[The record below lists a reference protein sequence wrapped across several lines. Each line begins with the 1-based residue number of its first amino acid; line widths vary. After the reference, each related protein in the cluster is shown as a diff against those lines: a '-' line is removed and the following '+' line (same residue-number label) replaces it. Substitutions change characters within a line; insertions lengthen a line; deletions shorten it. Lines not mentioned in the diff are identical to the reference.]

1 MALELNKLTEQVAGI
16 GATLAA
22 RSTELAAR
30 LPQARAALQAL
41 VGDDAALQRKIERA
55 LSLRWAGAI
64 PSEEP
69 PHAVFPCPP
78 HPPRANVI
86 AADGSQLYPDRHGIA
101 LYYLINTG
109 SIIFRHGLEDAPT
122 CASQP
127 RLFYENEDLYL
138 GEHLIPAALV
148 DSRRDLAELHELAR
162 LAAAE
167 SDAAPTLALLDNGLL
182 LYLGLHSSEQRRSD
196 EILRDY
202 LRVLGE
208 IEATGAAIAGVIDR
222 PRAANVLRLLRLAE
236 LESDDFESEE
246 LRQLGDYMQL
256 TDRMLFGALKPGE
269 RSALFVNASPENME
283 KYMPRGHKIMFF
295 YVNTGS
301 AEEPGIL
308 RMEVPEWV
316 AAKPEQLALVHAG
329 VVEQARF
336 GGGYPYVLVRAHELA
351 VVTWAQRGQ
360 LQQMVA
366 GSMLR
371 SGLSPAIS
379 RKAQGKQWTDAG

>member
-1 MALELNKLTEQVAGI
+1 MTLELNKLTEQVAGM

-22 RSTELAAR
+22 RSNDLAAS

-41 VGDDAALQRKIERA
+41 AGKDPALQNKIERA
-55 LSLRWAGAI
+55 LSLHWAGAI
-64 PSEEP
+64 PTDEP
-69 PHAVFPCPP
+69 VNAIFPCPQ
-78 HPPRANVI
+78 HPPLATII
-86 AADGSQLYPDRHGIA
+86 AADGSQVYPDRHGIA

-109 SIIFRHGLEDAPT
+109 SIVFRHGMDDAPN

-138 GEHLIPAALV
+138 GEHLIQGALV
-148 DSRRDLAELHELAR
+148 DSQRDLAELRELAR
-162 LAAAE
+162 LTTAE
-167 SDAAPTLALLDNGLL
+167 SEAIPTLALMDNGLL

-202 LRVLGE
+202 LRALRE
-208 IEATGAAIAGVIDR
+208 IEVAGAAISGVIDR
-222 PRAANVLRLLRLAE
+222 PRAANVLRLLHLAG
-236 LESDDFESEE
+236 LENADFEAED
-246 LRQLGDYMQL
+246 LRQLGNYAQL
-256 TDRMLFGALKPGE
+256 TDRMLFSALKPGE

-301 AEEPGIL
+301 AEQSGIL
-308 RMEVPEWV
+308 RVELPEWV
-316 AAKPEQLALVHAG
+316 AAQPQQLELVHAG

-336 GGGYPYVLVRAHELA
+336 GGGFPYVLIRAHELA
-351 VVTWAQRGQ
+351 VVTWAQRGE
-360 LQQMVA
+360 LEQMVS

-371 SGLSPAIS
+371 SGLSPTIS
-379 RKAQGKQWTDAG
+379 RKAQGKQWTDGG

>member
-1 MALELNKLTEQVAGI
+1 MALELNKLTEQVAGM

-41 VGDDAALQRKIERA
+41 AGDEPVLQHKIERA
-55 LSLRWAGAI
+55 LSLHWAGAI
-64 PSEEP
+64 PTDEP
-69 PHAVFPCPP
+69 ANAIFPCPQ
-78 HPPRANVI
+78 HPPFANII
-86 AADGSQLYPDRHGIA
+86 AADGSQVYPDRHGIA

-109 SIIFRHGLEDAPT
+109 SIVFRHGMDDAPS

-138 GEHLIPAALV
+138 GEPLIQGALV
-148 DSRRDLAELHELAR
+148 DSQRDLAELRELAR
-162 LAAAE
+162 LTATVNE
-167 SDAAPTLALLDNGLL
+167 SAPSLALLDNGLL
-182 LYLGLHSSEQRRSD
+182 LYLGLHSSEQHRSD

-202 LRVLGE
+202 LRVLRE
-208 IEATGAAIAGVIDR
+208 IKATGAAIAGVIDR
-222 PRAANVLRLLRLAE
+222 PRAANVLRLLHLAQ
-236 LESDDFESEE
+236 LDNADFEAED
-246 LRQLGDYMQL
+246 LRQLGDYAQL

-283 KYMPRGHKIMFF
+283 KYMPGGHKIMFF

-301 AEEPGIL
+301 AEQPGIL
-308 RMEVPEWV
+308 RVELPEWV
-316 AAKPEQLALVHAG
+316 AVQPQQLALVHAG

-336 GGGYPYVLVRAHELA
+336 GGGFPYVLIRAHELA

-360 LQQMVA
+360 LEQMVA

-371 SGLSPAIS
+371 SGLSPTIS
-379 RKAQGKQWTDAG
+379 RKAQGKQWTNGG

>member
-1 MALELNKLTEQVAGI
+1 MALELNKLTEQVAGM

-22 RSTELAAR
+22 RSNDLAAS

-41 VGDDAALQRKIERA
+41 AGKDPALQNKIERA
-55 LSLRWAGAI
+55 LSLHWAGAI
-64 PSEEP
+64 PTDEP
-69 PHAVFPCPP
+69 VNAIFPCPQ
-78 HPPRANVI
+78 HPPLATII
-86 AADGSQLYPDRHGIA
+86 AADGSQVYPDRHGIA

-109 SIIFRHGLEDAPT
+109 SIVFRHGMDDAPT

-127 RLFYENEDLYL
+127 RLFYENNDLYL
-138 GEHLIPAALV
+138 GEHLIQGALV
-148 DSRRDLAELHELAR
+148 DSQRDLAELRELAR
-162 LAAAE
+162 LTTAE
-167 SDAAPTLALLDNGLL
+167 SEAIPTLALMDNGLL

-202 LRVLGE
+202 LRALRE
-208 IEATGAAIAGVIDR
+208 IEVAGAAISGVIDR
-222 PRAANVLRLLRLAE
+222 PRAANVLRLLHLAG
-236 LESDDFESEE
+236 LENADFEAED
-246 LRQLGDYMQL
+246 LRQLGNYAQL
-256 TDRMLFGALKPGE
+256 TDRMLFSALKPGE

-301 AEEPGIL
+301 AEQSGIL
-308 RMEVPEWV
+308 RVELPEWV
-316 AAKPEQLALVHAG
+316 AAQPQQLELVHAG

-336 GGGYPYVLVRAHELA
+336 GGGFPYVLIRAHELA

-360 LQQMVA
+360 LEQMVS

-371 SGLSPAIS
+371 SGLSPTIS
-379 RKAQGKQWTDAG
+379 RKAQGKQWTDGG